1 MDVQLPCF
9 DLVFEPSDLDKEEK
23 EKRFVQLSK
32 NEVERIEGAR
42 LEASTKRAT
51 KWGVQIFKGQSTSYA
66 EA

>member
-9 DLVFEPSDLDKEEK
+9 DLNFEPSDLDKEEK

-51 KWGVQIFKGQSTSYA
+51 KWGVQIFKGQSKSYA